1 MQIYK
6 RGWCTFGII
15 DYIYYSKYEGY
26 TIMLKGYVP
35 KELLN
40 CSVEDFY
47 YSADKR
53 AFQYAMDLYNKSL
66 LSQDIYVTYGDID

>member
-1 MQIYK
+1 
-6 RGWCTFGII
+6 
-15 DYIYYSKYEGY
+15 
-26 TIMLKGYVP
+26 MLKGYVT

-66 LSQDIYVTYGDID
+66 LSQDMYVTYGDID